1 MMTPVRRDLPSG
13 TVTFLFTDIA
23 GSTRLL
29 HELGPEPYAEALA
42 EHRRLIREACTR
54 HDGVEVDTQ
63 GDAFFFAFPT
73 APGAVA
79 AAEDMTEALAS
90 GPIQVRVGLHTG
102 TPLLTDEG
110 YVGADVHRAARI
122 AAVGHAGQ
130 VLVSAPTAQLV
141 ALELA
146 DLGEHRLKDLSTAER
161 IFQLGAAEFPALKSL
176 YRTNLPVPVTPFIG
190 RDQELA
196 DVVTLLSSE
205 ETRLLTLTGPGGTG
219 KTRLALQ
226 SAAEVSESFPDG
238 VWWVPLAPLRDPNLV
253 LESAAQVLGSRNG
266 LVDHIA
272 DKQLLCLFD
281 NFEQVVEAGAGLGDL
296 LAACP
301 NLKFVVT
308 SRERLRVRGEQTYPV
323 PPFAEDDG
331 ETFFVTRA
339 RAVDPSFTETPAVT
353 ELCVRLD
360 QLPLALELAAARTAL
375 FSPKQLLERLS
386 ERLDLLK
393 GDRDTDPRQ
402 RTLRATIEWS
412 YDLLT
417 VGEQELFGRLS
428 VFAGGC
434 SYEAA
439 EQVAGAEPDPLQS
452 LLDKSLLRRRETEH
466 GPRYWMLESI
476 REYAAGLLDR
486 DNERQDLRE
495 RHFRFCLELVEEA
508 ESNLTGS
515 EQRRWYERVALEED
529 NVREALTYA
538 CDRRDGERAL
548 MLAGTIWRFW
558 WTRGQIAEA
567 SRWYERAFAVAA
579 NASEIARARGLF
591 GAAHMAEVRGDVDQA
606 RSQFEESARLFRRL
620 DETRWLILALAHLSG
635 AYGDS
640 DPQHAKAILIEA
652 LELAEASEDLRGAAI
667 AKGNLADLFLAEG
680 DDERATAL
688 TEEALE
694 GHRALG
700 DIYGAATSLAS
711 LAVLARRHGDL
722 DGAAANIR
730 ESLELSHSIH
740 NVLTLSWTLPIA
752 AALVLARG
760 DPYTAARL
768 CAADEELRRVH
779 SFDLELT
786 ERRELD
792 YTVKAV
798 RDALG
803 PGFEDAWAAGAA
815 LDLDATVDLALRT
828 LDASGQAARS

>member
-1 MMTPVRRDLPSG
+1 MMTSVRRDLPSG
-13 TVTFLFTDIA
+13 TITFLFTDVE

-29 HELGPEPYAEALA
+29 HELGAEGYAEALA
-42 EHRRLIREACTR
+42 EHRRLIRGACTR
-54 HDGVEVDTQ
+54 YDGVEVDTQ

-73 APGAVA
+73 APGALSA
-79 AAEDMTEALAS
+79 AGAMTEALAS

-110 YVGADVHRAARI
+110 YVGGDVHRAARI
-122 AAVGHAGQ
+122 AAAGHGGQ
-130 VLVSAPTAQLV
+130 VLVSASTAQLI
-141 ALELA
+141 ALELT
-146 DLGEHRLKDLSTAER
+146 DLGEHRLKDLSGPER
-161 IFQLGAAEFPALKSL
+161 IFQLGDGAFPVLKSL
-176 YRTNLPVPVTPFIG
+176 YRTNLPVPATAFLG
-190 RDQELA
+190 RNQELA
-196 DVVTLLSSE
+196 DVVALLSGV

-226 SAAEVSESFPDG
+226 AAAEISDSFPDG

-253 LESAAQVLGSRNG
+253 LESAARVLGSRDG

-281 NFEQVVEAGAGLGDL
+281 NFEQVVEAGAGLADL

-323 PPFAEDDG
+323 PPLAEGDG
-331 ETFFVTRA
+331 EAFFVARA
-339 RAVDPSFTETPAVT
+339 RAVDPSFTESEAVA
-353 ELCVRLD
+353 ELCLRLD

-412 YDLLT
+412 YDLLSAE
-417 VGEQELFGRLS
+417 EQELFGRLS

-452 LLDKSLLRRRETEH
+452 LLDKSLLRKRETQQ

-476 REYAAGLLDR
+476 REYAAGVLDR
-486 DNERQDLRE
+486 GDE
-495 RHFRFCLELVEEA
+495 RHDLQERHVGFYLALVEDA
-508 ESNLTGS
+508 EPNLTGS
-515 EQRRWYERVALEED
+515 EQRRWYELVAIEED
-529 NVREALTYA
+529 NVREALTYV
-538 CDRRDGERAL
+538 CDRGDGERAL

-567 SRWYERAFAVAA
+567 SRWYEHAFAVAA
-579 NASEIARARGLF
+579 NASETARARGLF
-591 GAAHMAEVRGDVDQA
+591 GAAHMAEARGDVEQA
-606 RSQFEESARLFRRL
+606 RTQFEESAGLLRRL
-620 DETRWLILALAHLSG
+620 GETRWLVLALNHLSG
-635 AYGDS
+635 AYVDS

-652 LELAEASEDLRGAAI
+652 LELAEASGDLRGAAI
-667 AKGNLADLFLAEG
+667 ANGNLAHMFLAEG

-688 TEEALE
+688 SEEALE
-694 GHRALG
+694 AHRALG
-700 DIYGAATSLAS
+700 DIYGAATCLAS
-711 LAVLARRHGDL
+711 LAIIARRHGDL
-722 DGAAANIR
+722 DDAAANLR
-730 ESLELSHSIH
+730 ESLKLSHSIH
-740 NVLTLSWTLPIA
+740 NVLTLSWTFPIA

-760 DPYTAARL
+760 DPYAAARL
-768 CAADEELRRVH
+768 CAADEELRRVYN
-779 SFDLELT
+779 FDLDQS
-786 ERRELD
+786 ERQELD
-792 YTVKAV
+792 DTLDAA
-798 RDALG
+798 RNALG
-803 PGFEDAWAAGAA
+803 PAFEEAWAAGAG
-815 LDLDATVDLALRT
+815 LDLDGTVDLALRA
-828 LDASGQAARS
+828 LDASGTSNP

>member
-13 TVTFLFTDIA
+13 TITFLFTDVE

-29 HELGPEPYAEALA
+29 QELGPEGYAEALA
-42 EHRRLIREACTR
+42 EHRRLIRAACTR
-54 HDGVEVDTQ
+54 YNGIEVDTQ

-73 APGAVA
+73 APGALSA
-79 AAEDMTEALAS
+79 ARELTEALAS

-110 YVGADVHRAARI
+110 YVGGDVHRAARI
-122 AAVGHAGQ
+122 GAAGHGGQ
-130 VLVSAPTAQLV
+130 ALVSAATAQLV
-141 ALELA
+141 ELELT
-146 DLGEHRLKDLSTAER
+146 DLGEHRLKDLSAPER
-161 IFQLGAAEFPALKSL
+161 IFQLGSNEFPALKSL
-176 YRTNLPVPVTPFIG
+176 YRTNLPSPLTPFLG

-196 DVVTLLSSE
+196 EVVTLLSGK

-226 SAAEVSESFPDG
+226 AAAEVSDSFPDG

-253 LESAAQVLGSRNG
+253 LESAAQVLGSRDG

-281 NFEQVVEAGAGLGDL
+281 NFEQVVEAGAGLADL

-323 PPFAEDDG
+323 PPLAEGDG
-331 ETFFVTRA
+331 EAFFVARA
-339 RAVDPSFTETPAVT
+339 RAIDPSFTASEAVA

-360 QLPLALELAAARTAL
+360 ELPLALELAAARTAL

-393 GDRDTDPRQ
+393 GDRDADPRQ

-412 YDLLT
+412 YDLLSAE
-417 VGEQELFGRLS
+417 EQELFGRLS
-428 VFAGGC
+428 VVAGGC

-452 LLDKSLLRRRETEH
+452 LLDKSLLRKRETEQ

-476 REYAAGLLDR
+476 REYAAGLLEQGD
-486 DNERQDLRE
+486 ERQDIRE
-495 RHFRFCLELVEEA
+495 RHFSFYLALVEEA
-508 ESNLTGS
+508 EPNLTGS
-515 EQRRWYERVALEED
+515 EQRRWYERIGVEED
-529 NVREALTYA
+529 NIREALTYV
-538 CDRRDGERAL
+538 CDRGDGERAL

-558 WTRGQIAEA
+558 WSRGQIAEA
-567 SRWYERAFAVAA
+567 SRWYERVFAVAA
-579 NASEIARARGLF
+579 NASETARARGLF
-591 GAAHMAEVRGDVDQA
+591 GAAHMAEARGDVDRA
-606 RSQFEESARLFRRL
+606 RTQFEESAGLLRRL
-620 DETRWLILALAHLSG
+620 GEIRWLILALAHLSG
-635 AYGDS
+635 TYVDS
-640 DPQHAKAILIEA
+640 DPQHAKAILTEA
-652 LELAEASEDLRGAAI
+652 LGLAEASGDLRGAAI
-667 AKGNLADLFLAEG
+667 AKGNLADIVLAEG
-680 DDERATAL
+680 DDKRAAAL
-688 TEEALE
+688 IKEALE
-694 GHRALG
+694 GHRELG
-700 DIYGAATSLAS
+700 DTYGAATSLAT

-722 DGAAANIR
+722 EGAAVNLR
-730 ESLELSHSIH
+730 ESLELSHSIR
-740 NVLTLSWTLPIA
+740 NVLTLSWTLPLA

-760 DPYTAARL
+760 DPYAAAGL

-779 SFDLELT
+779 SIDLDLA
-786 ERRELD
+786 ERQLLD
-792 YTVKAV
+792 DTVDAAGN
-798 RDALG
+798 ALG
-803 PGFEDAWAAGAA
+803 PGFEEAWAAGAN
-815 LDLDATVDLALRT
+815 LDLDATVDLALRA
-828 LDASGQAARS
+828 LDR

>member
-1 MMTPVRRDLPSG
+1 MRRDLPSG

-29 HELGPEPYAEALA
+29 HELGPERYAEALA
-42 EHRRLIREACTR
+42 EHRRLIREACIR
-54 HDGVEVDTQ
+54 YKGVEVDTQ

-90 GPIQVRVGLHTG
+90 GPIEVRVGLHTG
-102 TPLLTDEG
+102 TPLLTNEG

-130 VLVSAPTAQLV
+130 VLVSASTGQLV
-141 ALELA
+141 ALELT
-146 DLGEHRLKDLSTAER
+146 DLGEHRLKDLSAAER
-161 IFQLGAAEFPALKSL
+161 IFQLGDAEFPALKSL
-176 YRTNLPVPVTPFIG
+176 YRTNLPVAVTPFFG

-196 DVVTLLSSE
+196 DVVTLLSGE

-226 SAAEVSESFPDG
+226 AAAEVADSFSDG

-272 DKQLLCLFD
+272 DRQLLCLFD
-281 NFEQVVEAGAGLGDL
+281 NFEQVVEAGAGLADL
-296 LAACP
+296 LTSCP

-323 PPFAEDDG
+323 PPLAEDDA
-331 ETFFVTRA
+331 EAFFVARA
-339 RAVDPSFTETPAVT
+339 RAVDPSFTESEAVT

-386 ERLDLLK
+386 QRLDLLK

-412 YDLLT
+412 YDLLSAE
-417 VGEQELFGRLS
+417 EQELFGRLA

-476 REYAAGLLDR
+476 REYAAGLLDQ
-486 DNERQDLRE
+486 DDECQDLRE
-495 RHFRFCLELVEEA
+495 RHFSFCLALVEEA
-508 ESNLTGS
+508 EPNLTGS

-538 CDRRDGERAL
+538 CDRGDSDRAL

-567 SRWYERAFAVAA
+567 SRWYERALAVAA

-591 GAAHMAEVRGDVDQA
+591 GAAHMAEARGDVDRA
-606 RSQFEESARLFRRL
+606 RSQFEESAGLLQRLG
-620 DETRWLILALAHLSG
+620 ETRWLILALAHLSG

-652 LELAEASEDLRGAAI
+652 LGLAEASGDLRGAAI
-667 AKGNLADLFLAEG
+667 VKGNLADILLREG
-680 DDERATAL
+680 NNERAATL
-688 TEEALE
+688 MEEALE

-700 DIYGAATSLAS
+700 DIYGAATSLAT
-711 LAVLARRHGDL
+711 LAVIARRHGDL
-722 DGAAANIR
+722 DGAAANLR

-760 DPYTAARL
+760 DPYAAARL
-768 CAADEELRRVH
+768 CAADEELRRVY
-779 SFDLELT
+779 SFDLDQS
-786 ERRELD
+786 ERQDLD
-792 YTVKAV
+792 DTLDAA
-798 RDALG
+798 RNALG
-803 PGFEDAWAAGAA
+803 PAFEEAWAAGAG
-815 LDLDATVDLALRT
+815 LDLDGTVDLALRA
-828 LDASGQAARS
+828 LDESLE